1 MKQNVIDQISE
12 RTEIIEVFRKACAI
26 EVTKLAEVIIS
37 TFSNGGKLLI
47 CGNGGS
53 AADSQHLAAE
63 FVSSFSL
70 GLKRKSLPALSL
82 TVDTSVISAIA
93 NDFGYE
99 MVFSRQVEG
108 LGVPGDALLLI
119 STSGQS
125 KNCLLALE
133 VAKRKGLRSLA
144 LTAKDSELYK
154 SVDFAVGVP
163 SRNTQFIQE
172 CHVITYHIIANLV
185 DQFFIE
191 ELTNE

>member
-154 SVDFAVGVP
+154 SVDLRSGFPPEIHSLYKNAM
-163 SRNTQFIQE
+163 
-172 CHVITYHIIANLV
+172 
-185 DQFFIE
+185 
-191 ELTNE
+191 